1 MSVKEPRIR
10 VNVIC
15 PQGDDMLFVRHQ
27 KGDRTYWLLPGG
39 GLEYGETLTACAE
52 REMREET
59 GLTVEVDR
67 VIWLSEAIDPAGS
80 RHILNV
86 YVLARITG
94 GELCQGLDA
103 AVHEVAFKPVRELE
117 SLTVFP
123 PVAKHLMALHAADY
137 AAPMSYLGSLWA

>member
-15 PQGDDMLFVRHQ
+15 PQGDEILLVRHQ
-27 KGDRTYWLLPGG
+27 KGERTYWLLPGG
-39 GLEYGETLTACAE
+39 GVEFGESFAVCAE

-59 GLTVEVDR
+59 GLAVEVDR
-67 VIWLSEAIDPAGS
+67 PVWLSEAIDPNGS

-86 YVLARITG
+86 YVLARITA
-94 GELCQGLDA
+94 GEIVQGLDA
-103 AVHEVAFKPVRELE
+103 AVVEVAFKPVAELA
-117 SLTVFP
+117 SLTVYP
-123 PVAKHLMALHAADY
+123 PVAEHLMALHAADY

>member
-15 PQGDDMLFVRHQ
+15 PQGDEVLLVRHQ
-27 KGDRTYWLLPGG
+27 KGEKTYWLLPGG
-39 GLEYGETLTACAE
+39 GVDFGESLTACAE

-67 VIWLSEAIDPAGS
+67 PIWLSEAIDPAGS

-94 GELCQGLDA
+94 GELQQGLDA
-103 AVHEVAFKPVRELE
+103 AVVEVAFKPVKDLE
-117 SLTVFP
+117 SLTIYP
-123 PVAKHLMALHAADY
+123 PVAQHLMALHAADY
-137 AAPMSYLGSLWA
+137 AAPMSYLGELWA

>member
-15 PQGDDMLFVRHQ
+15 PQGDELLLVRHQ
-27 KGDRTYWLLPGG
+27 KGEKTYWLLPGG
-39 GLEYGETLTACAE
+39 GVEFGESLTTCAE

-67 VIWLSEAIDPAGS
+67 PVWMSEAIDPDGR

-86 YVLARITG
+86 YLLARITG
-94 GELCQGLDA
+94 GEVTQGLDA
-103 AVHEVAFKPVRELE
+103 AVVEVAFQPVAALPG
-117 SLTVFP
+117 LTVYP
-123 PVAKHLMALHAADY
+123 PVAQHLVALHAADY
-137 AAPMSYLGSLWA
+137 ATPMTYLGELWA

>member
-1 MSVKEPRIR
+1 MSVKAPRIR

-15 PQGDDMLFVRHQ
+15 PRGDEILLVRHQ
-27 KGDRTYWLLPGG
+27 KGEKTYWLLPGG
-39 GLEYGETLTACAE
+39 GVEFGESVTAAAE

-67 VIWLSEAIDPAGS
+67 PIWLSEAIDPNGS

-94 GELCQGLDA
+94 GEVVQGLDA
-103 AVHEVAFKPVRELE
+103 AVVEVAFRTVATLAE
-117 SLTVFP
+117 LTVYP
-123 PVAKHLMALHAADY
+123 PVADHLMALHAADY
-137 AAPMSYLGSLWA
+137 ALPMGYLGQLWA